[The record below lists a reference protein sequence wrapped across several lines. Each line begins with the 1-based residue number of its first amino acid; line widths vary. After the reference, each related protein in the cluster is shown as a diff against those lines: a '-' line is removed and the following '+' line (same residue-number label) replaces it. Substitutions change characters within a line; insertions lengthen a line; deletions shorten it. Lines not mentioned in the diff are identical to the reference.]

1 MAKVLTC
8 RFGKGQ
14 GDVFLETQTIGDTVV
29 RSCFQDHKPRTILSE
44 FASPNLTE
52 SSSSYARSI
61 TSAGGAALKI
71 TKREKLVVSFVIMIP
86 SSAPTAE

>member
-1 MAKVLTC
+1 MAAVLTC
-8 RFGKGQ
+8 RSGKGQ
-14 GDVFLETQTIGDTVV
+14 GNVFLETQAIGNTVV
-29 RSCFQDHKPRTILSE
+29 RSRFQDHKPRTILFE
-44 FASPNLTE
+44 FASPNLAE

-61 TSAGGAALKI
+61 TSAGSAALKI

>member
-14 GDVFLETQTIGDTVV
+14 GNVFLETQTVGDTVV
-29 RSCFQDHKPRTILSE
+29 RSRFKDHKPRAILSE

-52 SSSSYARSI
+52 GSSSYARSI
-61 TSAGGAALKI
+61 TSAGSAALKI

>member
-1 MAKVLTC
+1 MAKVLMC
-8 RFGKGQ
+8 RFDKGQ
-14 GDVFLETQTIGDTVV
+14 GDVFLETQTIDTVV
-29 RSCFQDHKPRTILSE
+29 RSRFQDHKPRTILFE
-44 FASPNLTE
+44 FASPNLAE

-61 TSAGGAALKI
+61 TSAGSAALKI

>member
-1 MAKVLTC
+1 MVKVLMC

-29 RSCFQDHKPRTILSE
+29 RSRFQDHKPRTILFE
-44 FASPNLTE
+44 FASPNLAE

-61 TSAGGAALKI
+61 ISAGGAALKI

-86 SSAPTAE
+86 SGAPTAE